1 MVVGTCHGTITT
13 AGIMVGKTITVGI
26 TIVGTTLMVAGV
38 VALRVFRLG
47 VVPQAVDIVV
57 AAVVVDHVGVVTS
70 QIKTEPKENPIKK
83 FV

>member
-1 MVVGTCHGTITT
+1 
-13 AGIMVGKTITVGI
+13 
-26 TIVGTTLMVAGV
+26 MVAGV